1 MSTLSAAL
9 IVRDEAEFIEDCLRS
24 VERRAD
30 QIVVVDTGSVDDTI
44 DIAHQFSVDLHH
56 FPWCNDFSAAR
67 NFALEKATGDWIL
80 YIDADERF
88 EVPDD
93 VSLPSLLSDRSKVG
107 WRLRLHPRIDW
118 TAYAELRLFRNNPQ
132 IRFQGSIHERIHPAL
147 EAFARANGLDV
158 GDCAIDLYHVGYE
171 ADQRPKNP
179 RNIPLLRECLSRD
192 PDRLY
197 CWWHLGEC
205 LRLAGD
211 ELGAMEA
218 WSHGI
223 ERLSALET
231 ERRQTGDSSLYL
243 SLIKTKHDRGEPI
256 DDLTERALGLFPDHL
271 AFQWVSAQLAANRGA
286 VDRAKPVLEKLNGT
300 DADSFFDPQLAY
312 DKALFRH
319 LSAEPLALCYFREG
333 RFAEAAKLYA
343 QAAQTAPD
351 PAALELKARLAQLR
365 AETIL
370 RRPVAIADQSTQ

>member
-24 VERRAD
+24 IECYVD
-30 QIVVVDTGSVDDTI
+30 QIVLVDTGSVDDTI
-44 DIAHQFSVDLHH
+44 DIARQFPVDLHH
-56 FPWCNDFSAAR
+56 FRWCNDFSAAR
-67 NFALEKATGDWIL
+67 NFALDQAKSDWIL

-88 EVPDD
+88 DVPDD
-93 VSLPSLLSDRSKVG
+93 VSLSNLLADRSKVG

-132 IRFQGSIHERIHPAL
+132 IRFQGVIHERIHPTL
-147 EAFARANGLDV
+147 EAFGRANGLDV
-158 GDCAIDLYHVGYE
+158 GDCAINLYHVGYE

-179 RNIPLLRECLSRD
+179 RNIPLLREYLSRD

-205 LRLAGD
+205 LRLSGD
-211 ELGAMEA
+211 ELGAIEA
-218 WSHGI
+218 WTNGI
-223 ERLSALET
+223 TRLSALEP

-243 SLIKTKHDRGEPI
+243 SLIKAKHDRGEPI
-256 DDLTERALGLFPDHL
+256 DDLTARALALFPDHL
-271 AFQWVSAQLAANRGA
+271 AFQWVGAQLAAQRGA
-286 VDRAKPVLEKLNGT
+286 LDLAKPVLEKLSNT
-300 DADSFFDPQLAY
+300 DADSFFDPELAY

-333 RFAEAAKLYA
+333 RFDAAARLYTR
-343 QAAQTAPD
+343 AARTAPD

-365 AETIL
+365 AASEL
-370 RRPVAIADQSTQ
+370 AQ